1 MTTTKQEER
10 EENTL
15 FNKESLDDLYFK
27 KEMFSTFRDVFYH
40 KKSKGKNRV
49 LDIYNSLTPDQF
61 DGWKNLVKSIKNYNL
76 DMAMVILKEVFLEN
90 KRDAEIITLEIMM
103 IELQSDMAKVEKKL
117 KDYLFNQK
125 LT

>member
-76 DMAMVILKEVFLEN
+76 DMAMVILKEVFLEK